1 MERIRLDAGKNKG
14 RRSLLVGVISDT
26 HGLVRPEVL
35 IAFQGVKVI
44 LHAGDVGAPE
54 VLAALGAIA
63 PVYPVRGNVDRE
75 DWARSLP
82 KTRTVE
88 VEGQKLFLL
97 HDLNSLDLDPA
108 AAGFRAV
115 ISGHSHQP
123 AWGERNGVFFLNPGS
138 AGPRRFRLPASVA
151 ILRLG
156 RNSVEARII
165 ELKVNEKRPARLFF
179 GDRR

>member
-1 MERIRLDAGKNKG
+1 M
-14 RRSLLVGVISDT
+14 
-26 HGLVRPEVL
+26 
-35 IAFQGVKVI
+35 
-44 LHAGDVGAPE
+44 
-54 VLAALGAIA
+54 
-63 PVYPVRGNVDRE
+63 
-75 DWARSLP
+75 P

-97 HDLNSLDLDPA
+97 HDLNSLDPDPA

-151 ILRLG
+151 LLRLG

-165 ELKVNEKRPARLFF
+165 ELKVNEKRPARLVF